1 MKKKVR
7 RFDVWVT
14 RHHFA
19 NNGIKVSST
28 ATTDIERVSG
38 CTLFNRIPRYVGR
51 SLTKT
56 VCLSRYLTKAECLSR
71 YLTKAV
77 CLSRYGFLPQPATCW
92 NVWIDEKGVM
102 QHQEYPLLEKYSGR
116 TYKAKPI
123 ASEKEYYL

>member
-38 CTLFNRIPRYVGR
+38 YTIFDRIPRYVG
-51 SLTKT
+51 
-56 VCLSRYLTKAECLSR
+56 R

-123 ASEKEYYL
+123 ASEREYYL